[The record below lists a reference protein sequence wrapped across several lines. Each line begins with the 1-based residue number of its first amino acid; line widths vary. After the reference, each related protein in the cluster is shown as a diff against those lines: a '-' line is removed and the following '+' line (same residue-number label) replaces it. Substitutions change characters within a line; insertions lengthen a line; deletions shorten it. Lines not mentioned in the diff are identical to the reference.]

1 MTPFSASLAFCHSG
15 NGHLSS
21 SLSAMESST
30 DSASQQTFST
40 WNHATQ
46 GNYYCQ
52 NNNGLA

>member
-1 MTPFSASLAFCHSG
+1 
-15 NGHLSS
+15 
-21 SLSAMESST
+21 MESST

-52 NNNGLA
+52 NNNGLAQFITGPPNKQRLDVIRQMDG